1 LDGEVDNIM
10 HGIKA
15 IQMIEQDA
23 HSHGLTE
30 KVKAYLEQV
39 SGQTAPR
46 TE

>member
-1 LDGEVDNIM
+1 
-10 HGIKA
+10 
-15 IQMIEQDA
+15 MIEQDA

-39 SGQTAPR
+39 SGQSAPR